1 MALKKVNPTSP
12 GRRFV
17 VYYDFKNE
25 LNTDSP
31 YKPLTVIKKKK
42 GGRNNQGKI
51 TVRFRGGGHKRRIRI
66 IDFKRD
72 KDNVKAVVKTIE
84 YDPNRSAWISL
95 VEYEDGEKRYIIAP
109 EGLKVGDVIES
120 GENVE
125 IKVGNCLPLRNIPVG
140 TFIHNV
146 ELYPGKGGQLAR
158 SAGSVAQLIG
168 KEEDYAIV
176 RLPSGEI
183 RKINAKCRATIGRV
197 SNQEH
202 HNLVIGKAGRMRY
215 LDRRPH
221 VRGTCMNVVDH
232 PHGGG
237 EGRTHPGRPSVT
249 PWGKPTV
256 GYKTRKEKKSSSKFI
271 ISRRPKNK

>member
-1 MALKKVNPTSP
+1 MALKKVNPTSA

-25 LNTDSP
+25 LTTDTP

-51 TVRFRGGGHKRRIRI
+51 TVRFRGGGHKRRIRL
-66 IDFKRD
+66 IDFKRN

-95 VEYEDGEKRYIIAP
+95 VEYEDGEKRYIITP
-109 EGLKVGDVIES
+109 EGLKVGDIIES

-125 IKVGNCLPLRNIPVG
+125 IKVGNCLPLKNIPVG

-146 ELYPGKGGQLAR
+146 ELYPGKGGQLVR
-158 SAGSVAQLIG
+158 SAGNVAQLIG
-168 KEEDYAIV
+168 KEENYVIV

-215 LDRRPH
+215 LDKRPH

-256 GYKTRKEKKSSSKFI
+256 GYKTRKEKKNSTKFI
-271 ISRRPKNK
+271 ISKRAKNK

>member
-25 LNTDSP
+25 LTTDGP

-66 IDFKRD
+66 IDFKRN
-72 KDNVKAVVKTIE
+72 KDNIKAVVKTIE

-95 VEYEDGEKRYIIAP
+95 VEYEDGEKRYIITP

-221 VRGTCMNVVDH
+221 VRGTCMNAVDH